1 MDESFGRTAG
11 PTTETGAPDGSGA
24 HEPRPTLRGR
34 VRDVPPASPGY
45 PDNALSDPDARPRS
59 VDPLD
64 PRRPGR
70 PNDDPLDPD
79 GHLV

>member
-11 PTTETGAPDGSGA
+11 PTTEAGAPDEPGA
-24 HEPRPTLRGR
+24 HESRRALRDR
-34 VRDVPPASPGY
+34 ARDVPPASPGY
-45 PDNALSDPDARPRS
+45 PDTSLSDPEARPRS

-70 PNDDPLDPD
+70 PNGDPLDPD